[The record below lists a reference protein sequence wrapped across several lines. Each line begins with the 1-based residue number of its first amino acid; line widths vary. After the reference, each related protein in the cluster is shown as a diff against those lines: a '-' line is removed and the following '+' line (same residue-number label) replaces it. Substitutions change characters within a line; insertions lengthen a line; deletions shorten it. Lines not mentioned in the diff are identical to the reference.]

1 MIRHFMQEDVLNVHV
16 YGREGLAE
24 AKTLIPRMVAAE
36 DAPIREIV
44 VKVHFA
50 RPEDVNG
57 GDKLMSCMFAHSLTR
72 IIAIVTADEN
82 QIQQVNLESGM
93 LVRHGI
99 RARAF
104 KSVSE
109 LADWIEREFPAD
121 ALACSL

>member
-1 MIRHFMQEDVLNVHV
+1 MIRHFMQEDILNVHV
-16 YGREGLAE
+16 YGREGVTQ
-24 AKTLIPRMVAAE
+24 AKTLIPRMVADE
-36 DAPIREIV
+36 RTPIREIV

-72 IIAIVTADEN
+72 LIAIATSDEA
-82 QIQQVNLESGM
+82 QIQQVNLESRM

-104 KSVSE
+104 KSVAE